1 MAEYLGQL
9 SDLQKANKGC
19 PILCAG
25 DVFDRWNSPPEL
37 INFAI
42 KHLPAMYAVPGQHD
56 LPLHSYA
63 DIRKSAYWTLV
74 EAGKI
79 TNLKPHVVRPMT
91 HNQFWV
97 VGFPWG
103 HELKGVSDLTDYA
116 AKAVTK
122 VALVHSYCWI
132 EGKNF
137 PGAPENKTARE
148 QMARLKGFD
157 IGVFGDNHKG
167 FFVDM
172 PDGRTAWN
180 CGGFMRRKS
189 DELDYAPAVGLLYPG
204 KVTKRHLLD
213 TSKDKFH
220 VKHSTPDVNEK
231 TPSYL
236 AFKAALTSMAEIS
249 LDFAEV
255 VHQSLERFDQ
265 GLEIDPDVKKKV
277 EEILEAAK
285 EAKKS

>member
-1 MAEYLGQL
+1 MAEYLWQL
-9 SDLQKANKGC
+9 RMLQKEHKDC

-25 DVFDRWNSPPEL
+25 DIFDRWNSPPEL

-42 KHLPAMYAVPGQHD
+42 KHLPVMHAIPGQHD
-56 LPLHSYA
+56 LPLHSYD

-74 EAGKI
+74 EAGKVI
-79 TNLKPHVVRPMT
+79 NLKPHVFYPMT
-91 HNQFWV
+91 HGHYSV

-103 HELKGVSDLTDYA
+103 HELKGVKECEGSA
-116 AKAVTK
+116 ATTGTM

-137 PGAPENKTARE
+137 PGAPENKTAKE
-148 QMARLKGFD
+148 QMAKLKGFD
-157 IGVFGDNHKG
+157 VAVFGDNHKG

-189 DELDYAPAVGLLYPG
+189 DELDYTPSVGLLYPG

-220 VKHSTPDVNEK
+220 VKHSAPDVNEK

-236 AFKAALTSMAEIS
+236 AFKSALTSMAEIS

-265 GLEIDPDVKKKV
+265 GLEIDPEVKKKV
-277 EEILEAAK
+277 EEILEMAR
-285 EAKKS
+285 EVRKS